1 MSYEESS
8 IKSQNLSNR
17 GNIKSHKTHTGLK
30 HSIQSPSESRKQSF
44 KNNSE
49 SEDDQSSEYV
59 NTSIDCHVDQRASI
73 TSYCYTELCS
83 IHFSSS
89 HILSYNHR

>member
-17 GNIKSHKTHTGLK
+17 ENIKPHKTHTGLK
-30 HSIQSPSESRKQSF
+30 HSIELHSESRKQSF

-59 NTSIDCHVDQRASI
+59 NTSIDCYVDQRASI
-73 TSYCYTELCS
+73 HSHCYTELCS
-83 IHFSSS
+83 FHFSSS
-89 HILSYNHR
+89 HILC